1 MAITFPP
8 SSSSPY
14 EVNGVT
20 YTWDGSA
27 WVAAGGGD
35 VCVRRAGD
43 IITGAI
49 TSVEKEITSSKCDLS
64 EGPFFVINA
73 ETEVPTPTNAVAGA
87 SGLIRVN
94 ASITG
99 WAAEFTALSSALP
112 APTNFPSVIPFY
124 VQSPTSILL
133 GAAQAA
139 G

>member
-20 YTWDGSA
+20 YTWDGQS
-27 WVAAGGGD
+27 WTSFGGGD

-73 ETEVPTPTNAVAGA
+73 ETTVPTPTNAVPGA

-94 ASITG
+94 ATITG
-99 WAAEFTALSSALP
+99 WASEFTALSAALP
-112 APTNFPSVIPFY
+112 APTSFPSVIPFY
-124 VQSPTSILL
+124 VQAADSILL
-133 GAAQAA
+133 GAAVNA
-139 G
+139 

>member
-73 ETEVPTPTNAVAGA
+73 DTTVPTPTNAVPGA

-94 ASITG
+94 ATITG
-99 WAAEFTALSSALP
+99 WASEFTALSAALP
-112 APTNFPSVIPFY
+112 APTSFPSVIPFY
-124 VQSPTSILL
+124 VQAADSILL
-133 GAAQAA
+133 GAAVNA
-139 G
+139 

>member
-20 YTWDGSA
+20 YNWDGQS
-27 WVAAGGGD
+27 WTSFGGGD
-35 VCVRRAGD
+35 VSVKRAGD
-43 IITGAI
+43 VITGAI

-73 ETEVPTPTNAVAGA
+73 ETTVPTPTNAVPGA

-94 ASITG
+94 AAITG
-99 WAAEFTALSSALP
+99 WAAEFTALAASLP
-112 APTNFPSVIPFY
+112 APTSFPSVIPFY
-124 VQSPTSILL
+124 VQAADSILL
-133 GAAQAA
+133 GAAVNA
-139 G
+139 